1 MANHMIKF
9 QYGADRVFTAFHD
22 AYMRCKRNVRRQR
35 RYYLR
40 KVRAEREFRYTRTFI
55 PQVSKFSS
63 NALKHAFIS
72 GLSYELALDPLVGPG
87 SKKISRSIIPPRH
100 FRFYTYTLIANNL
113 LPIIMKS
120 TEVLQTLGT
129 I

>member
-1 MANHMIKF
+1 
-9 QYGADRVFTAFHD
+9 
-22 AYMRCKRNVRRQR
+22 MRRKRRNVRRQR

-72 GLSYELALDPLVGPG
+72 GLSLELALDPLVGPG
-87 SKKISRSIIPPRH
+87 SKKSSRSIIAPRNFH
-100 FRFYTYTLIANNL
+100 FYTYTFTANNL
-113 LPIIMKS
+113 LLII
-120 TEVLQTLGT
+120 
-129 I
+129 IIN